1 MQDNLDIEGI
11 IHDLKTP
18 ITSIIGFVELL
29 KKGGHD
35 EKTVREFYDIIDSE
49 AKRLLKLID
58 SMPRI
63 SLKAN
68 SAGTSG
74 ICNLS
79 VEIQKFV
86 KELEPLAD
94 KRNIKIDIK
103 VNSEEI
109 YVSVPES
116 KIARI
121 VTNIVENAIKYNKES
136 GKIFINLVEKSNLA
150 YIKIKDT
157 GIGIAENEIDKVF
170 DRHYRATSGK
180 EINVEGSGL
189 GLAIAKDIAE
199 SYGGSIK
206 VSSKLGESTEF
217 IISFPISR
225 IS

>member
-1 MQDNLDIEGI
+1 MQDSLDIEEI

-35 EKTVREFYDIIDSE
+35 EKTVQEFYDIIDSE

-68 SAGTSG
+68 SAGASG

-150 YIKIKDT
+150 YIRIKDT

-180 EINVEGSGL
+180 KINVEGSGL

>member
-1 MQDNLDIEGI
+1 MQNSLDIEEI

-35 EKTVREFYDIIDSE
+35 EKTVQEFYDIIDSE

-63 SLKAN
+63 SLEAN
-68 SAGTSG
+68 SAGASG

-180 EINVEGSGL
+180 KINVEGSGL

>member
-1 MQDNLDIEGI
+1 M
-11 IHDLKTP
+11 
-18 ITSIIGFVELL
+18 ELL
-29 KKGGHD
+29 KKGGQD
-35 EKTVREFYDIIDSE
+35 EKTVHEFYDIIDSE
-49 AKRLLKLID
+49 SKRLLKLID
-58 SMPRI
+58 NIPNLSQKLN
-63 SLKAN
+63 SKAV
-68 SAGTSG
+68 SG
-74 ICNLS
+74 NCNLS

-109 YVSVPES
+109 YVSIPEN

-121 VTNIVENAIKYNKES
+121 ITNILENAIKYNKES
-136 GKIFINLVEKSNLA
+136 GKIFITLIEKANLA
-150 YIKIKDT
+150 YIKVKDT

-170 DRHYRATSGK
+170 DRHYRASSGK
-180 EINVEGSGL
+180 KVSAEGSGL

-199 SYGGSIK
+199 SYGGNIA

-217 IISFPISR
+217 VISFPISR

>member
-1 MQDNLDIEGI
+1 MQDSLDIEEI

-35 EKTVREFYDIIDSE
+35 EKTVQEFYDIIDSE

-68 SAGTSG
+68 SAGASG

-180 EINVEGSGL
+180 KINVEGSGL

>member
-1 MQDNLDIEGI
+1 MQDSLDIEEI

-35 EKTVREFYDIIDSE
+35 EKTVQEFYDIIDSE
-49 AKRLLKLID
+49 AKRLLKLIN

-68 SAGTSG
+68 SAGASG

-180 EINVEGSGL
+180 KINVEGSGL

>member
-1 MQDNLDIEGI
+1 MQDSLDIEGI

-35 EKTVREFYDIIDSE
+35 EKTVQEFYDIIDSE

-68 SAGTSG
+68 SAGALG

-180 EINVEGSGL
+180 KINVEGSGL

>member
-1 MQDNLDIEGI
+1 MQDSLDIEEI

-35 EKTVREFYDIIDSE
+35 EKTVQEFYDIIDSE
-49 AKRLLKLID
+49 ARRLLKLID

-68 SAGTSG
+68 SAGASG

-180 EINVEGSGL
+180 KINVAGSGL

>member
-1 MQDNLDIEGI
+1 MQDSLDIEGI

-35 EKTVREFYDIIDSE
+35 EKTVQEFYDIIDSE

-68 SAGTSG
+68 SAGASG

-150 YIKIKDT
+150 YIRIKDT

-180 EINVEGSGL
+180 KINVEGSGL

>member
-1 MQDNLDIEGI
+1 MNGNMDIEGI

-29 KKGGHD
+29 KKGGQD
-35 EKTVREFYDIIDSE
+35 EKKIHEFYDIIDSE
-49 AKRLLKLID
+49 SRRLLKLID
-58 SMPRI
+58 NIPRFP
-63 SLKAN
+63 LKADPK
-68 SAGTSG
+68 AVSG
-74 ICNLS
+74 SCNLS
-79 VEIQKFV
+79 VEIKKFV

-103 VNSEEI
+103 INSKEI
-109 YVSVPES
+109 YVSIPEN

-136 GKIFINLVEKSNLA
+136 GKIFINLVEKGNLA

-157 GIGIAENEIDKVF
+157 GIGISEDEIDKVF

-180 EINVEGSGL
+180 QMNTEGSGL

-199 SYGGSIK
+199 SYGGNIK

-217 IISFPISR
+217 IISFPISK